1 MKTKHGRSSLTIKAG
16 TNPFLLTPALG
27 LLAFALTL
35 GPTVLSAASPADTL
49 EEGIYTEETKGDLDA
64 AMTLY
69 RQVVAESKTGE
80 TSAAQ
85 AEYRLGVCYYR
96 QKNYAE
102 ASAAFE
108 KLIKDYPNEKELVK
122 AARKYLD
129 GTQQF
134 LPAPWADGEQM
145 RLSLKLASGY
155 EAGTAIYTV
164 DSGET
169 NGQKIWRFGSHLY
182 VGLEQLS
189 SVEVE
194 ADSLKPIHSRWKHT
208 LLGDADTR
216 YFPGYAEVKFAGKDS
231 VKKVELD
238 GTVYDNEEAVQGLRR
253 LPLATNY
260 SITLPIFSSLGGGVT
275 IPIKCSVVGFETV
288 TNPVGTF
295 EAYKVALEPVKQTFW
310 VSMDAHH
317 YVVKFEG
324 GGVVAE
330 LTDVSTRNPNAP
342 AQYHGDSFSLSA
354 PPDWMFYNS
363 PNQKIKTKT
372 VLAVIDPNGL
382 ASSHVTVLPTETK
395 KSLHDLA
402 DSMIDEQKNV
412 LGLTVRTNSWQ
423 DRTIAGQPALSFIC
437 DYTEGTVDKVAYAV
451 CGYCSTNRVLFS
463 ALLPSKDFEAF
474 RPKFDS
480 LVDSYKPN

>member
-1 MKTKHGRSSLTIKAG
+1 MKTKHSRPDLTIKAG

-27 LLAFALTL
+27 LLTFALSF

-49 EEGIYTEETKGDLDA
+49 EKAIYTEETKGDLDA
-64 AMTLY
+64 AMTPY
-69 RQVVAESKTGE
+69 RKVVSESKPGE
-80 TSAAQ
+80 ASAAQ

-102 ASAAFE
+102 ASATFE

-169 NGQKIWRFGSHLY
+169 DGHKTWRFGSHLY

-208 LLGDADTR
+208 LLGDAVTC
-216 YFPGYAEVKFAGKDS
+216 YFPGYAEVKFVGKDT

-275 IPIKCSVVGFETV
+275 ISIKCSVVGFETV
-288 TNPVGTF
+288 KVPAGTF
-295 EAYKVALEPVKQTFW
+295 DAYKVALEPVKQTFW

-324 GGVVAE
+324 GGVIAE
-330 LTDVSTRNPNAP
+330 LTDVSTRIPNTP
-342 AQYHGDSFSLSA
+342 TEYHDTAFSMAA
-354 PPDWMFYNS
+354 PPDWLFYRS
-363 PNQKIKTKT
+363 PNQKPKTKI
-372 VLAVIDPNGL
+372 VVAAVDPNGI
-382 ASSHVTVLPTETK
+382 ATSTVTVWSLDTMPGPK
-395 KSLHDLA
+395 KS
-402 DSMIDEQKNV
+402 
-412 LGLTVRTNSWQ
+412 VR
-423 DRTIAGQPALSFIC
+423 
-437 DYTEGTVDKVAYAV
+437 
-451 CGYCSTNRVLFS
+451 
-463 ALLPSKDFEAF
+463 
-474 RPKFDS
+474 
-480 LVDSYKPN
+480 